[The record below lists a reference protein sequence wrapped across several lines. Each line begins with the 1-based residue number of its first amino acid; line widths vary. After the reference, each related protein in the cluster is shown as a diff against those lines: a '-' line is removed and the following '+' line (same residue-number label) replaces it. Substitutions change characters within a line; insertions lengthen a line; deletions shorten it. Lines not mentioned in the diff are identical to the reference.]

1 MKKQFLSAVI
11 VDDDSMIREVLRL
24 TLKRIGIIVLGEAG
38 DADATA
44 NILSKESPD
53 MVFLDIV
60 LPGESGFSILKKI
73 RSDHPNTR
81 VLMISG
87 ETGANKVKKAI
98 SEGAKGY
105 IAKPFTPDK
114 VINAIKSAFPK
125 FKPAE

>member
-1 MKKQFLSAVI
+1 MKNQALSAIV
-11 VDDDSMIREVLRL
+11 VDDDSMIREMLRL

-38 DADATA
+38 DAESATH
-44 NILSKESPD
+44 ILGKENPD

-60 LPGESGFSILKKI
+60 LPGESGFSVLKKI
-73 RSDHPNTR
+73 RSSHPKTK
-81 VLMISG
+81 VFMISA

-114 VINAIKSAFPK
+114 VIKAIKSAFPK
-125 FKPAE
+125 FKQAE